1 MLLQAYNPGCG
12 MKFFNISAQTTLFL
26 LGALFFGCAHKGAP
40 DQELIESKGRDF
52 TTLSRS
58 RAVDVVAEPYVGVK
72 AVPIRADEQSQAALN
87 THVTLRKRGTLADIA
102 ATIADLTPM
111 TVQVGVDPAPLGGAD
126 SQKKGKSDTG
136 LDLPDLLNVPG
147 SGTSRVLNISYDGT
161 LRGLLDHV
169 SIASGYG
176 WDYDSR
182 TNSVVFSRLTV
193 RTFTILGAPGKREYK
208 DNITNKSK
216 ETTRSSI
223 GGSNVNQTVATSDT
237 SSQTAQSNTT
247 QYAFDIWA
255 DMEKAVKALL
265 SPEGS
270 VVGNQAAGTITVRD
284 RAENVR
290 QVGGYMVEINK
301 RLSRQVALTAHVWAL
316 EVTDENEAGLDLQVL
331 FANDDI
337 SVAAGSL
344 SALGGA
350 GTATATVVSGKL
362 KNSTGVLKALKDW
375 GNATQVT
382 SGGGLILSNQ
392 PVPIQAIQR
401 INYIAGSSTSQSDYG
416 QTTEITPGEVT
427 TGFAMTVIPHILDR
441 RRVLLQY
448 SINLSSLDELSEYS
462 TNDLT
467 IQLPKTSTRAF
478 SQRSTMQMGQ
488 TLVLA
493 GFQDQTQK
501 LSKSLGLLNFGSGA
515 KYART
520 LLVITIEVESAGGG
534 TED

>member
-1 MLLQAYNPGCG
+1 
-12 MKFFNISAQTTLFL
+12 MKTSRIFRSIAFL
-26 LGALFFGCAHKGAP
+26 LLGVILFGCAHKGAP
-40 DQELIESKGRDF
+40 DQELIEGKGRDF

-58 RAVDVVAEPYVGVK
+58 KAVDVVAEPYVGVK

-87 THVTLRKRGTLADIA
+87 THVTLRKRGTLGSIA
-102 ATIADLTPM
+102 AAIADLTPL
-111 TVQVGVDPAPLGGAD
+111 TVQVGADPAPLTG
-126 SQKKGKSDTG
+126 QKKSGGQSG
-136 LDLPDLLNVPG
+136 NLDLPDLLDVPG
-147 SGTSRVLNISYDGT
+147 SGPSRILNISYEGP
-161 LRGLLDHV
+161 LRGLLDNV
-169 SIASGYG
+169 AIASGYG
-176 WDYDSR
+176 WDYDAK
-182 TNSVVFSRLTV
+182 TNTVVFSRLSV

-208 DNITNKSK
+208 DNITNKSR

-223 GGSNVNQTVATSDT
+223 GGSNVNATVATSDT

-247 QYAFDIWA
+247 DYKFDIWA
-255 DMEKAVKALL
+255 DTEKAVKALL

-270 VVGNQAAGTITVRD
+270 VVGNQAAGTLTVRD

-290 QVGGYMVEINK
+290 QVGGYIAEINK
-301 RLSRQVALTAHVWAL
+301 RLSRQVALTVHVWAL
-316 EVTDENEAGLDLQVL
+316 EVTDENEAGLDFQLL

-337 SVAAGSL
+337 SIVAGSL
-344 SALGGA
+344 ASLGGP
-350 GTATATVVSGKL
+350 GTASATIVSGKL
-362 KNSTGVLKALKDW
+362 KNSTGVLKALKEW

-493 GFQDQTQK
+493 GFQDQSQK
-501 LSKSLGLLNFGSGA
+501 LANSLGLLNIGRGA
-515 KYART
+515 KYGKT
-520 LLVITIEVESAGGG
+520 LLVITIEVEAAGGG

>member
-1 MLLQAYNPGCG
+1 MR
-12 MKFFNISAQTTLFL
+12 TRLFL
-26 LGALFFGCAHKGAP
+26 RSLFFILIGVILFGCAHKGAP

-58 RAVDVVAEPYVGVK
+58 KAVDVVAEPYVGVK

-87 THVTLRKRGTLADIA
+87 THVTLRKRGTLANIA
-102 ATIADLTPM
+102 AAIADLTPL
-111 TVQVGVDPAPLGGAD
+111 TVQVGADPAPLTSDGQKTGAARD
-126 SQKKGKSDTG
+126 AAG
-136 LDLPDLLNVPG
+136 LALPDLLDVPLAG
-147 SGTSRVLNISYDGT
+147 PSRVLNISYEGS

-169 SIASGYG
+169 AIASGYG
-176 WDYDSR
+176 WNFDSR
-182 TNSVVFSRLTV
+182 TNSVVFSRLSV
-193 RTFTILGAPGKREYK
+193 RTFTILGAPGKREYR
-208 DNITNKSK
+208 DQITNKSR

-237 SSQTAQSNTT
+237 SSQTTQANTT
-247 QYAFDIWA
+247 SYAFDIWA
-255 DMEKAVKALL
+255 DTEKAVKALL

-290 QVGGYMVEINK
+290 QVGGYITEINK
-301 RLSRQVALTAHVWAL
+301 RLSRQVALTVHVWAL
-316 EVTDENEAGLDLQVL
+316 EVTDENEAGLDMQAL

-337 SVAAGSL
+337 SVVAGSL
-344 SALGGA
+344 SALGGPGSA
-350 GTATATVVSGKL
+350 SATVVSGQL
-362 KNSTGVLKALKDW
+362 KNSQGVLKALKAW

-392 PVPIQAIQR
+392 PVPIQAIKR
-401 INYIAGSSTSQSDYG
+401 IAYLAGSSASQSDYG
-416 QTTEITPGEVT
+416 QTTELTPGEVT

-448 SINLSSLDELSEYS
+448 SINLSSLDELAEFS

-467 IQLPKTSTRAF
+467 VQLPKTSTRAF
-478 SQRSTMQMGQ
+478 SQRSSMQMGQ

-501 LSKSLGLLNFGSGA
+501 LANSLGLLNFGRGGTYG
-515 KYART
+515 KT
-520 LLVITIEVESAGGG
+520 LLVITIEVEAAGGG

>member
-1 MLLQAYNPGCG
+1 
-12 MKFFNISAQTTLFL
+12 MKTNRFFRSIAFL
-26 LGALFFGCAHKGAP
+26 LLGVILFGCAHKGAP
-40 DQELIESKGRDF
+40 DQELIEGKGRDF
-52 TTLSRS
+52 TALSRS
-58 RAVDVVAEPYVGVK
+58 KAVDVVAEPYVGVK
-72 AVPIRADEQSQAALN
+72 AVPIRADEQSQAALS
-87 THVTLRKRGTLADIA
+87 THVTLRKRGTLANIA
-102 ATIADLTPM
+102 AAIADMTPL
-111 TVQVGVDPAPLGGAD
+111 TVQVGADPAPLSGG
-126 SQKKGKSDTG
+126 QKKGAGQSGSGDSG
-136 LDLPDLLNVPG
+136 LALPDLLDVPAAG
-147 SGTSRVLNISYDGT
+147 CTSRMLNISYEGS
-161 LRGLLDHV
+161 LHGLLDHV
-169 SIASGYG
+169 AIASGYG
-176 WDYDSR
+176 WDYDDK
-182 TNSVVFSRLTV
+182 TNTVVFSRLSV

-208 DNITNKSK
+208 DNITNKSR

-223 GGSNVNQTVATSDT
+223 GGSNVNQTVATADT

-247 QYAFDIWA
+247 DYKFDIWA
-255 DMEKAVKALL
+255 DTEKAVKALL

-270 VVGNQAAGTITVRD
+270 VVGNQAAGTLTVRD

-290 QVGGYMVEINK
+290 QVGGYIAEINK
-301 RLSRQVALTAHVWAL
+301 RLSRQVALTVHVWAL
-316 EVTDENEAGLDLQVL
+316 EVTDENEAGLDFQLL

-337 SVAAGSL
+337 SIVAGSL
-344 SALGGA
+344 ASLGGP
-350 GTATATVVSGKL
+350 GTASATIVSGKL
-362 KNSTGVLKALKDW
+362 KNSTGVLKALKEW

-493 GFQDQTQK
+493 GFQDQSQK
-501 LSKSLGLLNFGSGA
+501 LANSLGLLNIGRGA
-515 KYART
+515 KYGKT
-520 LLVITIEVESAGGG
+520 LLVITIEVEAAGGG